1 MDVEEVEIPCIHG
14 PSGNRR
20 RGRPKKE
27 DAPLR
32 QLSIR
37 LVPCDGEDVE
47 FERHILSEDFTKFIA
62 GREISEKDKLHYH
75 IFAETR
81 RSDTYLKTLF
91 YRMARWTPHHPKGN
105 PVFSCKDAHSN
116 TQGYLVKDEDV
127 AYTIGFT
134 PQELEALVERSEQY
148 RRDLEANKKRRT
160 RKSQDTMKQFVEE
173 AIEHARL
180 LLQNDPYTIVDGR
193 VVVKFL
199 LERYQQSGKSFP
211 SRSQMENAVMRVMY
225 QFSPNNVV
233 DYYCRHMNV

>member
-1 MDVEEVEIPCIHG
+1 MPGSITQEQYVEIPTA
-14 PSGNRR
+14 PSSRR

-27 DAPLR
+27 DAPVR

-37 LVPCDGEDVE
+37 LVPCDGEDIE
-47 FERHILSEDFTKFIA
+47 FEKHILEEDFGKFIA
-62 GREISEKDKLHYH
+62 GREISDDDKLHYH
-75 IFAETR
+75 IYAETR

-134 PQELEALVERSEQY
+134 PQELEALVERSAQY

-160 RKSQDTMKQFVEE
+160 RKTQNTMKKFVEE
-173 AIEHARL
+173 AIEKFGACPTPRE
-180 LLQNDPYTIVDGR
+180 
-193 VVVKFL
+193 VVEFL
-199 LERYQQSGKSFP
+199 LDKYQTSGMPFP
-211 SRSQMENAVMRVMY
+211 SRSQMENAVMKVLY
-225 QFSPNNVV
+225 QFSPNYVV
-233 DYYCRHMNV
+233 SHYCHHL